1 MATLLAPIHINKKN
15 SRVKNIGFLLGSL
28 AGAGAEKTI
37 ITLAKHLAK
46 LGHQVHLFVLSAQA
60 DYQPPENV
68 TLHLIDG
75 DSQQSALEC
84 LLQKADAVG
93 GLDLFVTSRPDYYDE
108 RLAKRVFCSVHI
120 TPTAWLKKRPWFS
133 RWKTWL
139 QIRKLKNKYQH
150 KNLIALSEGIKQ
162 DLVQN
167 LGCSADRVTV
177 IHNPFEVDQICQKAA
192 EPGLLPQKPYIIYVA
207 ALIKR
212 KRHADL
218 LHAFA
223 KITSKDIDLVLVG
236 KGEEEASLK
245 TLAKTLGIDS
255 RVIFW
260 GWDGNPYRL
269 IKNARISVLV
279 SEAEGLP
286 RVLIESIILGVP
298 VVSTD
303 CPSGPNEV
311 LVGDDARYLVAIGDI
326 EALSS
331 SLEDLLSQGYAQ
343 TSLSVEIFDAKNI
356 AQQYMKLL
364 RREVYD

>member
-1 MATLLAPIHINKKN
+1 MAILLAPTNINEKN

-37 ITLAKHLAK
+37 ITLAKHMVK
-46 LGHQVHLFVLSAQA
+46 LGHQVHLFVLSTQA

-93 GLDLFVTSRPDYYDE
+93 SLDLFVTSRPDYYDE

-139 QIRKLKNKYQH
+139 QIRKLSHKYRH
-150 KNLIALSEGIKQ
+150 KKLIALSEGIKH
-162 DLVQN
+162 DLVMN
-167 LGCSADRVTV
+167 LGCRSNDIQV
-177 IHNPFEVDQICQKAA
+177 INNPFELDEIRKKAEA
-192 EPGLLPQKPYIIYVA
+192 PGLLPSQPYIIYVA
-207 ALIKR
+207 AMIAR

-218 LHAFA
+218 LQAFA
-223 KITSKDIDLVLVG
+223 QLEDKAVNLVLVG
-236 KGEEEASLK
+236 KGEEEANLK
-245 TLAKTLGIDS
+245 TLSEKLKIAD

-260 GWDGNPYRL
+260 GWDANPYRL
-269 IKNARISVLV
+269 IKNAKISVLV

-286 RVLIESIILGVP
+286 RVLIESIALGVP

-311 LVGDDARYLVAIGDI
+311 LVGENAKFLVKIGDVNGLVGALNHLLVCNTYHQPI
-326 EALSS
+326 ELNH
-331 SLEDLLSQGYAQ
+331 
-343 TSLSVEIFDAKNI
+343 FDSMAVAKKYLKI
-356 AQQYMKLL
+356 CG
-364 RREVYD
+364 